1 MTTERFMRLPIS
13 SRLAALF
20 AVASGALFSISLPA
34 AAVPISAAQGQSAHE
49 SPVELVRDGYWR
61 RRNRGYYDGYFVD
74 APFTRVE
81 RRGRRVA
88 VDAPFASVRKGRYG
102 TWVRA
107 PFVDLYV
114 PR

>member
-1 MTTERFMRLPIS
+1 MRLPILS
-13 SRLAALF
+13 HLAAVIVT
-20 AVASGALFSISLPA
+20 AGAAFFSTSLPGTA
-34 AAVPISAAQGQSAHE
+34 GPLSASQGASSQESAVQ
-49 SPVELVRDGYWR
+49 PVHDGYWR
-61 RRNRGYYDGYFVD
+61 RRHRDYYDDYYVD

>member
-1 MTTERFMRLPIS
+1 MTTEHFMRLPIS
-13 SRLAALF
+13 SALAAF
-20 AVASGALFSISLPA
+20 VAVACGALLAVSLPA
-34 AAVPISAAQGQSAHE
+34 AAGPISAAQGESAHE
-49 SPVELVRDGYWR
+49 GAVELVRDGHWR
-61 RRNRGYYDGYFVD
+61 RRNRGYYDDYYVD

-107 PFVDLYV
+107 LFVDLYV

>member
-1 MTTERFMRLPIS
+1 MRLPIL
-13 SRLAALF
+13 SRFAALVVG
-20 AVASGALFSISLPA
+20 AGVASLAGSLPA
-34 AAVPISAAQGQSAHE
+34 AAGPISAVQGQGAHE
-49 SPVELVRDGYWR
+49 SAVELVRDGYWR
-61 RRNRGYYDGYFVD
+61 RRNRGYYDDYYVD